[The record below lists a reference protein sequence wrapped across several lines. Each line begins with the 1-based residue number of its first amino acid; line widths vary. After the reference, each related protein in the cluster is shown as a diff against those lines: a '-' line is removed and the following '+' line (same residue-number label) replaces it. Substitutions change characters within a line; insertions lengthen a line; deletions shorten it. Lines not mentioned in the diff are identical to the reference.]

1 MEKEQ
6 IEQEI
11 EALNNEYKELK
22 EEYEV
27 LEGFFKKNMDN
38 DKYKDFML
46 QKKEMEK
53 FMKEIE
59 VELDMLNKLK
69 ESKQ

>member
-38 DKYKDFML
+38 DKYKDLML